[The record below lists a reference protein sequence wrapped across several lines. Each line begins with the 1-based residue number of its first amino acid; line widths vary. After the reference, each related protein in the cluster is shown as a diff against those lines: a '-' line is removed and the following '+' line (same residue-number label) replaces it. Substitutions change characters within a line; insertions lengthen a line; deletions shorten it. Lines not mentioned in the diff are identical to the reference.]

1 MANTRAFQPARTK
14 KELYRRFPSLALP
27 LLSLE
32 DVIPDLSSNS
42 NYNLYDKSDS
52 LSPTDTQIG
61 SDNQS
66 HKSDSLFLGGTDG
79 VYLYWPVRFFE
90 RQDFPSLSDPPASLN
105 FRPAVSDRDTA
116 AASPAEPL
124 LFLLHEL
131 LHCILGHSFRK
142 PADCPAEEWNRRCD
156 EQAARFLSVLV
167 PELFPD
173 GSVLPPDSHEAWPIY
188 AAGSGSAKRARA
200 SGDGEA
206 PDGNESGPAPRKS
219 RDEAHDTNRP
229 SSFSKQEASW
239 AMLRKS
245 LTGRGALLSYDRL
258 SRSLAAQKQ
267 FGRTQRSGNGRPSMG
282 RNPGTGK
289 RRLTL
294 TDARRGNYRKLL
306 KDLSCWGE
314 DFRLSSR
321 EFYYPSYLYGLEH
334 YDGLPLIEPLESEEA
349 KKIRELAI
357 VIDTSGSCS
366 RTLTQAFLEETR
378 ALMEE
383 EDLFFHPFNLH
394 ILQCDTDVRRDD
406 KITSP
411 EDWHTYID
419 SLEICGMGG
428 TDFRPAFSHIKA
440 LIQNREFSHLS
451 GILYFTDGLGIYPE
465 KDPEIPTTFI
475 FLNHRYDDIDVPGW
489 AKTLILPAEP
499 PKGADYEY

>member
-1 MANTRAFQPARTK
+1 MENTRTFRPAQVK
-14 KELYRRFPSLALP
+14 KELYRRFPSLVLP

-32 DVIPDLSSNS
+32 DVIPDLGSNS
-42 NYNLYDKSDS
+42 NYNLYDKSDI
-52 LSPTDTQIG
+52 LFCADTQIG
-61 SDNQS
+61 SDDQS
-66 HKSDSLFLGGTDG
+66 HKPDSLFLGGTDG
-79 VYLYWPVRFFE
+79 VHLYWPARF
-90 RQDFPSLSDPPASLN
+90 SGSD
-105 FRPAVSDRDTA
+105 
-116 AASPAEPL
+116 EPF

-131 LHCILGHSFRK
+131 FHCLLGHPFRK

-156 EQAARFLSVLV
+156 EQASQFLSALV

-173 GSVLPPDSHEAWPIY
+173 GSVLPPDFHDAWPVY
-188 AAGSGSAKRARA
+188 GSGSESAGRAYA
-200 SGDGEA
+200 SGNGESYTGSGEA
-206 PDGNESGPAPRKS
+206 SVPREN
-219 RDEAHDTNRP
+219 RDDDHDTNRLSP
-229 SSFSKQEASW
+229 SDTEASW
-239 AMLRKS
+239 AKLRKK
-245 LTGRGALLSYDRL
+245 LTGRGAMLSKDQL
-258 SRSLAAQKQ
+258 SRSPAERKQ
-267 FGRTQRSGNGRPSMG
+267 TGNIRKTGNGQSSMG

-294 TDARRGNYRKLL
+294 TDARRGNYRELL
-306 KDLSCWGE
+306 KSLSCWGE
-314 DFRLSSR
+314 DFRLSTS

-334 YDGLPLIEPLESEEA
+334 YDGLPFIEPLESEEA

-394 ILQCDTDVRRDD
+394 ILQCDTAVRRDD

-411 EDWHTYID
+411 EDWHSYIED
-419 SLEICGMGG
+419 LEICGMGG
-428 TDFRPAFSHIKA
+428 TDFRPAFSHIKS

-451 GILYFTDGLGIYPE
+451 GILYFTDGLGLYPE
-465 KDPEIPTTFI
+465 KDPEIPTTFV

-489 AKTLILPAEP
+489 ARTLVLPAEP